1 MKKYNDSPRAQA
13 RRVMSGGTPYKRR
26 RKKAPLRKSKDERK
40 QEYGAYLQSDRW
52 KEKRDRI
59 IKKAGENV
67 VSAENP
73 SPRYITR
80 PTNDV
85 AGKKMLTSPPSVITP
100 RYATPQVWRS
110 ERKAEVR

>member
-1 MKKYNDSPRAQA
+1 MKKYNDSPRAQT

-59 IKKAGENV
+59 IKKAGGKCRFCGKPATAVHHETYKRRGR
-67 VSAENP
+67 EK
-73 SPRYITR
+73 
-80 PTNDV
+80 DV
-85 AGKKMLTSPPSVITP
+85 DLTAVCDHCHAMLH
-100 RYATPQVWRS
+100 
-110 ERKAEVR
+110 RKYGEAKGRQK